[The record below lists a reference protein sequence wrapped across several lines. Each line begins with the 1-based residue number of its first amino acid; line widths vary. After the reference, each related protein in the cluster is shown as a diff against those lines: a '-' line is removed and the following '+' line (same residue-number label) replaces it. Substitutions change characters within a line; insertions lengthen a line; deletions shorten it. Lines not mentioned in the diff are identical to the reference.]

1 MSLTSDDGPLFF
13 WQHYEHPYGFLSQWY
28 PCAFTAPSPSP
39 ADPPMT
45 FLTTEQYHKARLFDD
60 TEIAEQIMV
69 ETEPRKQ
76 QALGRQ
82 VKNFSKRVWEAN
94 KERIVEEGNWNKF
107 SNPKEEADLGEK
119 LIETGEREL
128 VEASPSDRI
137 WGVGFDA
144 ENAEKNRH
152 QWGQNLLGK
161 AIMRARGRVREQKGS
176 S

>member
-1 MSLTSDDGPLFF
+1 
-13 WQHYEHPYGFLSQWY
+13 
-28 PCAFTAPSPSP
+28 
-39 ADPPMT
+39 
-45 FLTTEQYHKARLFDD
+45 
-60 TEIAEQIMV
+60 MV

-128 VEASPSDRI
+128 VEVCETPTVGVEYQQEISWWLICQCSRLRHRIGFGESGLMPKTQKRIDISGDRTCS
-137 WGVGFDA
+137 
-144 ENAEKNRH
+144 
-152 QWGQNLLGK
+152 
-161 AIMRARGRVREQKGS
+161 VRP
-176 S
+176 